1 LFDGGACHRLHETV
15 QEITSLMATTKPAA
29 ASGGGQQLQAYQK
42 DMLEKLRALRECLE
56 TERAP
61 FAKMQVERDQAVA
74 EKEKV
79 CCVCIRSMH
88 PVVVC
93 SYGVFS
99 QNALIVDASPHEQL
113 AESNEKMAYRIKV
126 SSAVNATKSI
136 NVPVRHLPARA
147 CRLLATQVNWP
158 A

>member
-1 LFDGGACHRLHETV
+1 
-15 QEITSLMATTKPAA
+15 MATTKPAA

-88 PVVVC
+88 PVVIC

-99 QNALIVDASPHEQL
+99 QNALIVDATRAVSGEQREDGVPNQGKQRRERDQVHQCACAPPASTCMSL
-113 AESNEKMAYRIKV
+113 ACD
-126 SSAVNATKSI
+126 TG
-136 NVPVRHLPARA
+136 
-147 CRLLATQVNWP
+147 
-158 A
+158 